1 MCQVLSNC
9 DHYSKLEPDYGNEE
23 HEHGGYNDHDPHE
36 DHGHD
41 VGGYL
46 EHSGGHDR
54 SFESSSVSKKKVPVY
69 YNNPY
74 DVDSSREESLRKSSY
89 SKVFSSL
96 NSIFPE
102 QEENGFED
110 HFLSD
115 YEGELNKNVDFNHV
129 TKFT

>member
-1 MCQVLSNC
+1 M
-9 DHYSKLEPDYGNEE
+9 
-23 HEHGGYNDHDPHE
+23 
-36 DHGHD
+36 
-41 VGGYL
+41 
-46 EHSGGHDR
+46 
-54 SFESSSVSKKKVPVY
+54 Y

-129 TKFT
+129 TIFT